1 MPAQK
6 EKTITINDVV
16 YKESELSETAKS
28 QITNLHITDQEISRL
43 NHQLAIAQ
51 TARVAYA
58 RALAEAL
65 PKAEAS
71 TAVQ

>member
-1 MPAQK
+1 MPEQK

-16 YKESELSETAKS
+16 YKESDLSEKAKS
-28 QITNLHITDQEISRL
+28 QVMNLQITDQEITRL

-51 TARVAYA
+51 TARAAYA

-65 PKAEAS
+65 PKAKAS

>member
-1 MPAQK
+1 MPEQK

-16 YKESELSETAKS
+16 YKESDLSEKAKS
-28 QITNLHITDQEISRL
+28 QVTNLQITDQEISRL

-51 TARVAYA
+51 TARAAYA

>member
-16 YKESELSETAKS
+16 YKESDLSEKAKS
-28 QITNLHITDQEISRL
+28 QITNLQITDQEISRL

-51 TARVAYA
+51 TARAAYA
-58 RALAEAL
+58 RALAEEL
-65 PKAEAS
+65 PKTETS

>member
-1 MPAQK
+1 MPEQK

-16 YKESELSETAKS
+16 YKESDLSEKAKS

-51 TARVAYA
+51 TARAAYA

-65 PKAEAS
+65 PKAEPS

>member
-1 MPAQK
+1 MPEEK

-16 YKESELSETAKS
+16 YKESDLSEKAKS
-28 QITNLHITDQEISRL
+28 QITNLQITDQEISRL

-51 TARVAYA
+51 TARAAYA

-65 PKAEAS
+65 PKTEAS

>member
-1 MPAQK
+1 MPKEK

-16 YKESELSETAKS
+16 YKESDLSENAKS
-28 QITNLHITDQEISRL
+28 QVINLQITDQEISRL

-51 TARVAYA
+51 TARAAYA
-58 RALAEAL
+58 RALAEEL
-65 PKAEAS
+65 TKAKSS